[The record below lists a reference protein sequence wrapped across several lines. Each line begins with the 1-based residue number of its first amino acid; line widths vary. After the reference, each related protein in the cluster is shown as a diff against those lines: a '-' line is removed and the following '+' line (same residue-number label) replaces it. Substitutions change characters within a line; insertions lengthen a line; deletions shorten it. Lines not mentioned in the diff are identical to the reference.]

1 MLQLQITTGCKYR
14 PLIAKYNWLQNK
26 IIMAAELTRSGCP
39 INLALEVFGDKWT
52 LIIIRDIMFEG
63 KRHFRELLQ
72 SEEKI
77 ASNILTDRLNMLE
90 REGII
95 TKSPDPDHKQKY
107 IYSLT
112 EKGIDLLPIMVEVG
126 GWSLKHR
133 PVAPSKKG
141 HAETLV
147 KGGKDLQKQIRKD
160 LLKEHVA

>member
-1 MLQLQITTGCKYR
+1 MD
-14 PLIAKYNWLQNK
+14 NH
-26 IIMAAELTRSGCP
+26 RSGCP
-39 INLALEVFGDKWT
+39 INLTLEVFGDKWS
-52 LIIIRDIMFEG
+52 LVIIRDIMFEG

-95 TKSPDPDHKQKY
+95 SKSPDPEHKQKF

-112 EKGIDLLPIMVEVG
+112 AAGIDLLPLIIEIG

-133 PVAPSKKG
+133 NVDPAKCE
-141 HAETLV
+141 HAEMLM
-147 KGGKDLQKQIRKD
+147 KGGKELQKGIRKN
-160 LLKEHVA
+160 LVKEHLH